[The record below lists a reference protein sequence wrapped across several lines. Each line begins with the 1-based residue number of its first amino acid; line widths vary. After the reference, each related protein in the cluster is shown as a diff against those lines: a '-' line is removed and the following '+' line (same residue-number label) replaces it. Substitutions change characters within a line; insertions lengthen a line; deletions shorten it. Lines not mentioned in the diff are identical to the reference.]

1 MRPRAGDIALPGS
14 GPAAQPAFKTDDMLD
29 LDHITV
35 IAPTLAEGV
44 AHVRSCLDIDVPFG
58 RQHPDMGTHNHLL
71 RLGESVYLEIIAVN
85 PAAPRPGRARWF
97 GLDDDAAVRADWDS
111 GRRLRGWVAR
121 TDNIDAVLTRH
132 GPVLGRKVDFTSAN
146 GRFCFAIPDDGA
158 LPLDGAAPSVIDRL
172 GKPPSVA
179 AMADAGAR
187 LHSVILEHPE
197 PARIAALYTD
207 LGIIHAPELRA
218 GPRLRYRALI
228 QTPAGPREL
237 T

>member
-1 MRPRAGDIALPGS
+1 MRPRAGNIAPSGS
-14 GPAAQPAFKTDDMLD
+14 GPAAEPGFKTDDMLD
-29 LDHITV
+29 LDHIAV

-44 AHVRSCLDIDVPFG
+44 AHVRACLDIDMPFG

-71 RLGESVYLEIIAVN
+71 RVGESVYLEIIAVN
-85 PAAPRPGRARWF
+85 PAVPRPGRSRWF

-146 GRFCFAIPDDGA
+146 GRFCFAIPDDGS

-187 LHSVILEHPE
+187 LQSVILEHPE
-197 PARIAALYTD
+197 PARIIALYRE
-207 LGIIHAPELRA
+207 LGIADAPVVTRGE
-218 GPRLRYRALI
+218 RLRYRALI
-228 QTPAGPREL
+228 HTPAGLREL

>member
-1 MRPRAGDIALPGS
+1 
-14 GPAAQPAFKTDDMLD
+14 MLE

-44 AHVRSCLDIDVPFG
+44 AHVRACLDIDVPFG

-71 RLGESVYLEIIAVN
+71 RLTGDEQGESVYLEIIAAD

-97 GLDDDAAVRADWDS
+97 GLDDAAAVRADWEE

-121 TDNIDAVLTRH
+121 TGNIDAVLARH
-132 GPVLGRKVDFTSAN
+132 GPVLGRKVAFTSAN
-146 GRFCFAIPDDGA
+146 GSFCFAIPEDGA

-187 LHSVILEHPE
+187 LESVILEYPE
-197 PARIAALYTD
+197 PARIAALYTA
-207 LGIIHAPELRA
+207 LGIVNAPELHA
-218 GPRLRYRALI
+218 GTRLRYRALI
-228 QTPAGPREL
+228 QTPAGLREL

>member
-1 MRPRAGDIALPGS
+1 MGMGRASMTKA
-14 GPAAQPAFKTDDMLD
+14 MLQ
-29 LDHITV
+29 LDHLTV

-44 AHVRSCLDIDVPFG
+44 AHVRACLDIDVPFG
-58 RQHPDMGTHNHLL
+58 RQHPDMGTQNHLL

-85 PAAPRPGRARWF
+85 ADAPRPARARWF
-97 GLDDDAAVRADWDS
+97 GLDNAAAVRADWDS

-146 GRFCFAIPDDGA
+146 GRFCFAIPDDGS
-158 LPLDGAAPSVIDRL
+158 LSLDGAAPSVIDRL

-179 AMADAGAR
+179 TMADAGAR
-187 LHSVILEHPE
+187 LRSLTLEHPE
-197 PARIAALYTD
+197 PMLIAALYAE
-207 LGIIHAPELRA
+207 LGLENAPAVTWGE
-218 GPRLRYRALI
+218 RLRYRARI
-228 QTPAGPREL
+228 ATPGGMKEL